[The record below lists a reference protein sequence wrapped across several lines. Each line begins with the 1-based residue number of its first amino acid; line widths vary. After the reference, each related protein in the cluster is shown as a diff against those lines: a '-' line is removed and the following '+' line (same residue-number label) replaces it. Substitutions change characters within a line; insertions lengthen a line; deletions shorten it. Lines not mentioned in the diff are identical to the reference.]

1 MEGILEIVR
10 RGVEEGD
17 EGRGDGKEGTKEDEW
32 KKGRRV
38 GTSEEREQGRREEV
52 VGK

>member
-17 EGRGDGKEGTKEDEW
+17 EGRGMARMEPGRMGGGKE
-32 KKGRRV
+32 
-38 GTSEEREQGRREEV
+38 SRREE
-52 VGK
+52 GKKGGNK